1 VDDLAFWNKP
11 SADSPDGHSAR
22 PLRICQQCVQT
33 LAVDGAGIA
42 MVTLSGNRGVVC
54 STNEVA
60 ARIEDL
66 QFTLGEGPCVDAVKE
81 AAPVLVPDLHDPQ
94 DLAVERWPAF
104 LAGAVAAGVS
114 AVFAF
119 PLRVGAIRL
128 GVLDL
133 YRSRP
138 GELTADQLSAG
149 LMAADEAALA
159 LLHLTSDGHP
169 DPFADDFGAG
179 SAYHIQVHQA
189 TGMVQVQVGVTTEQ
203 ALLILRA
210 RAFSTGRPLAELAA
224 AVVNRNLRFSEEDQ

>member
-1 VDDLAFWNKP
+1 VDDPAFWNEP
-11 SADSPDGHSAR
+11 SAGSTGGDSAR

-42 MVTLSGNRGVVC
+42 MVTLLGNRGVVC
-54 STNEVA
+54 TTDEVA

-104 LAGAVAAGVS
+104 LAGALAAGAR

-133 YRSRP
+133 YRRLP
-138 GELTADQLSAG
+138 GELTPDQLSAG
-149 LMAADEAALA
+149 LIAADEAALA
-159 LLHLTSDGHP
+159 LLHLTSEGRP
-169 DPFADDFGAG
+169 DPFADDFDAG
-179 SAYHIQVHQA
+179 SAYHLQVHQA
-189 TGMVQVQVGVTTEQ
+189 TGMVQVQVGVSTEQ

-210 RAFSTGRPLAELAA
+210 RAYSSGRPLAELAA
-224 AVVNRNLRFSEEDQ
+224 NVVNRDLRFSEEG

>member
-1 VDDLAFWNKP
+1 
-11 SADSPDGHSAR
+11 
-22 PLRICQQCVQT
+22 
-33 LAVDGAGIA
+33 
-42 MVTLSGNRGVVC
+42 M
-54 STNEVA
+54 
-60 ARIEDL
+60 
-66 QFTLGEGPCVDAVKE
+66 
-81 AAPVLVPDLHDPQ
+81 LVPDLHDPQ

-159 LLHLTSDGHP
+159 LLHLTSDGRP
-169 DPFADDFGAG
+169 DAFADDFDAG
-179 SAYHIQVHQA
+179 SAYQFHVYQA
-189 TGMVQVQVGVTTEQ
+189 TGMVQVQAGVTTEQ

-224 AVVNRNLRFSEEDQ
+224 DVVNRNLRFSEEDQ